1 MKIAVLLTCFNRKEK
16 TLSCLYSLYNALS
29 LYNDKN
35 ENNIEISVYLTDD
48 GCTDGTADAIRNN
61 FSDKDITILQG
72 TGNLYW
78 AGGMRFAWN
87 EALKKHN
94 EWDFYLLLNDDTCV
108 IEDCLFTLMN
118 TDEYSKSKLGK
129 QGIYSGIT
137 CDPNNNS
144 KITYGGRK
152 WKNYFLGTTT
162 ILTPNGEPQLCDET
176 NANILL
182 VSKIVVDQIGIF
194 WEGYSHIGADFD
206 YAIQCNKRNIPTFV
220 TSKICG
226 YCKNDHRSASEE
238 RDKIINMTLQER
250 RNYFNNPLHLSKDRN
265 KFKRRNT
272 PLRYPFGVIG
282 RFLNLYFPTLYYKIS
297 DFRR

>member
-16 TLSCLYSLYNALS
+16 TLSCLSSLYNALS

-35 ENNIEISVYLTDD
+35 ENKIEISVYLTDD
-48 GCTDGTADAIRNN
+48 GCTDGTGDAIRNN
-61 FSDKDITILQG
+61 FPNKDITILQG

-108 IEDCLFTLMN
+108 IEDCLFTLMY

-152 WKNYFLGTTT
+152 WKNYFWGTTT
-162 ILTPNGEPQLCDET
+162 ILVPNGEPQLCDET

-220 TSKICG
+220 TGKICG

-238 RDKIINMTLQER
+238 RDKIKNMTLQER
-250 RNYFNNPLHLSKDRN
+250 RNYFNHPLHLSKDRN
-265 KFKRRNT
+265 KFKKRNT

-282 RFLNLYFPTLYYKIS
+282 RFLNLYFPKLYYKIS